1 MATNTV
7 EGILICSDGFQI
19 PLEAEVPEGTETSV
33 TTSTTYS
40 ITAQAAGTYAQN
52 KTITHGL
59 VTADNSVSYAYVLSE
74 GLIACLIPVGVKGQ
88 TTQIPK
94 LCKPYVLKAGD
105 QVRVLTLTTSA
116 RNAAVAVYTNR
127 GTERIFI
134 VTPSGAAAANSL
146 VDLQTGND
154 IGSTLQ
160 NQIITKAQ
168 FLSVDGSKIET
179 PGAVLVDAQ
188 NNIIGTVP
196 VVNPQGQ
203 QALMNSSYPMKVD
216 LNYNLQFKTN
226 A

>member
-19 PLEAEVPEGTETSV
+19 PLEAEVAEGTETSL
-33 TTSTTYS
+33 TTNTTYS

-74 GLIACLIPVGVKGQ
+74 GLIACLIPCGVKGQ
-88 TTQIPK
+88 TTEIPK

-116 RNAAVAVYTNR
+116 RNAAVSVYTNR

-188 NNIIGTVP
+188 NNIIGSVP